1 MLSPCELYGRASM
14 MWMRNGIRI
23 TVLCVLA
30 SCVQHVPSVV
40 PLPAKP
46 DVVISKPMHKATH
59 ISVAELSKYSPEFL
73 YLAAQTALEQGRYQ
87 QATVF
92 LQALNLSLNAS
103 EHDRWSVEPRMQL
116 AQLWIKQGQAAKA
129 KRVLQPLLT
138 HYPIQKDD
146 AVLRLYTLYAR
157 VLVAEEHGSDAVDV
171 LTRVLHTEP
180 DFLPARD
187 LQIALLMQMHRWDL
201 VHIAIHTAVQRHD
214 AMKLHLWDADAYI
227 QEKKYA
233 QAVAALEQAQ
243 RLSPQS
249 AEVVIK
255 QSQLDVQ
262 LNHPKRAVTR
272 LREFLKKYPEHT
284 GVEERLAALY
294 MQQGAVESAI
304 RIYQDLDRQRP
315 HHVALQL
322 MLGRLFYKKGAFKEA
337 EHYFR
342 NAYQWEPQGESHAF
356 YLAAVLEVQG
366 KLKEAAALYQRV
378 PSGDATWVQ
387 AQLALASMAL
397 RRGAYAQVEQKMH
410 ALVQQH
416 PEEAHAW
423 VLLSSAYLGEKKYQK
438 LLDQTQGGLALQP
451 VSARLVMNRAI
462 ALEHFKRYDEVE
474 HVLQGLLKTQPNHA
488 EALNF
493 LGYTY
498 AEQGIKLQQA
508 TQYIEHAL
516 KIKPND
522 AYYMD
527 SLAWVYYQ
535 QGKYAKAIQLQRKAL
550 KGIGDD
556 ATMQEHLGDMLWR
569 AGLQQEAR
577 AQWQKALTLKPEFPD
592 VLHQKIAEGL

>member
-1 MLSPCELYGRASM
+1 M
-14 MWMRNGIRI
+14 MRLRDGIRVV
-23 TVLCVLA
+23 VLCVLA
-30 SCVQHVPSVV
+30 SCAQHAPDVAPTPTKPDAAVSKPVAKQAHLSVV
-40 PLPAKP
+40 
-46 DVVISKPMHKATH
+46 
-59 ISVAELSKYSPEFL
+59 ELSKYSPSFL
-73 YLAAQTALEQGRYQ
+73 YLAAQTALEQGQYQ

-92 LQALNLSLNAS
+92 LQALNLALNAS
-103 EHDRWSVEPRMQL
+103 EHERWSIEPRMQL
-116 AQLWIKQGQAAKA
+116 AQLWMKQGKAEHAKG
-129 KRVLQPLLT
+129 VLQPLLT

-146 AVLRLYTLYAR
+146 DAVLRLHTLYAR
-157 VLVAEEHGSDAVDV
+157 VLVAEGHVSDAVDV
-171 LTRVLHTEP
+171 LTRVLHTAP

-187 LQIALLMQMHRWDL
+187 LQIALLMQTHHWDL
-201 VHIAIHTAVQRHD
+201 VHIVIQTAVQRHD
-214 AMKLHLWDADAYI
+214 TLRLHVWDADAYI

-233 QAVAALEQAQ
+233 QAVVALQQAQ

-249 AEVVIK
+249 AEVVIT

-262 LNHPKRAVTR
+262 LKHPERAVTR
-272 LREFLKKYPEHT
+272 LRDFLKKYPENM
-284 GVEERLAALY
+284 GVQERLAALY
-294 MQQGAVESAI
+294 MQQGAVKSAI
-304 RIYQDLDRQRP
+304 RIYQDLDRERP

-322 MLGRLFYKKGAFKEA
+322 MLGRLFYKEGALGQA

-342 NAYQWEPQGESHAF
+342 NAYQWEPKGASHAF

-366 KLKEAAALYQRV
+366 NLKEAARLYQQV
-378 PSGDATWVQ
+378 PTDDATWVQ

-397 RRGAYAQVEQKMH
+397 RRGAYAQVEQKMR

-423 VLLSSAYLGEKKYQK
+423 VLLSSAYLGEKKYQE
-438 LLDQTQGGLALQP
+438 LLEQVQGGLALQP